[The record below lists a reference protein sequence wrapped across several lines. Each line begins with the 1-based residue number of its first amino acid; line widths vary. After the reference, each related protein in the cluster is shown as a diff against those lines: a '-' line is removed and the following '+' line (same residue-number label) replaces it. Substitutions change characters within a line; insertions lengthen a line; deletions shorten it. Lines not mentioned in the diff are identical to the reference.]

1 MGSLITDLKSSGYDD
16 LFQLKV
22 HISLVEKPLSE

>member
-1 MGSLITDLKSSGYDD
+1 MGSLITDLKSDD